1 MPKPRSA
8 TGERNLIGQRLV
20 DLRNEHNLSQR
31 DLAYKLQLAGY
42 DIDKNVITR
51 IETNKRYVTDIEIK
65 AFSEIFTVS
74 CDFLISGKEDEKG

>member
-1 MPKPRSA
+1 MPKPRST

-42 DIDKNVITR
+42 DIDKNGYS
-51 IETNKRYVTDIEIK
+51 KFSGVT
-65 AFSEIFTVS
+65 
-74 CDFLISGKEDEKG
+74 L